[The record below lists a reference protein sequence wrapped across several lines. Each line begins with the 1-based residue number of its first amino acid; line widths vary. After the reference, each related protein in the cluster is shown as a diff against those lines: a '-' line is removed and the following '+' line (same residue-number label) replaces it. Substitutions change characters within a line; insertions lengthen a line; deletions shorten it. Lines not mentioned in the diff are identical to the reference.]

1 MSDEHARYEAVR
13 ENYRAMIEKFGFAK
27 VGVFDP
33 AGQTDSFIYT
43 VGFEHKDMPEL
54 VIGAAFDVS
63 DLSMFVDHFAH
74 DALHEGHALRT
85 KVDAF
90 TLGDDSSYDL
100 RLVEVDPVFAT
111 DRVLVQAESI
121 LKRPVT
127 RVCQIQ
133 ISDAQK
139 RWPGEEGFDDKFR
152 QMYVGSI
159 IAK

>member
-1 MSDEHARYEAVR
+1 MSDEFEKYEAIR
-13 ENYRAMIEKFGFAK
+13 ERYRAMIDQHGYTM

-33 AGQTDSFIYT
+33 EGKDVNFVYS

-54 VIGAAFDVS
+54 VVGALFDS
-63 DLSMFVDHFAH
+63 PDLASFVKHFASE
-74 DALHEGHALRT
+74 ALEHGHALRT
-85 KVDAF
+85 KVDGI
-90 TLGDDSSYDL
+90 TLEDDTSYDL
-100 RLVEVDPVFAT
+100 RLVEVDPVYAT
-111 DRVLVQAESI
+111 EHVLVQASSI

-139 RWPGEEGFDDKFR
+139 RWPGDDGFEDKFR
-152 QMYVGSI
+152 QLFVGVV